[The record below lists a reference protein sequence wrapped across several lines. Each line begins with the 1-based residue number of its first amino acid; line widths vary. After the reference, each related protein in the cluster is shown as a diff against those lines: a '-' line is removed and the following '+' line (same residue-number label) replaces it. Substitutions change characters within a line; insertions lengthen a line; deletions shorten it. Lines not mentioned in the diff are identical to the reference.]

1 MLRKPWIR
9 VVAALG
15 VGAPAYLYYR
25 SRQDQK
31 LQTFT
36 LFVREKGK
44 EERVPR
50 TFPFLSWQDVEQ
62 RIREHGSFETHTRPN
77 GLTWNH
83 TTASLASNDPIEDAN
98 SNQIIQRDDSDP
110 SAPGDYLFFTV
121 MDGHAGYQTS
131 QLLSRVLI
139 NAVALELSQLIKKP
153 DAPGRLEW
161 IKSFIWS
168 QSSQPSVIPSPQRI
182 ALAVRDA
189 FTKFDTELLNAPLH
203 VLANNIDEESR
214 KNKKIPDLSKH
225 PLALTT
231 MLPAIS
237 GESIYYVV
245 FTGDSCFLILGS
257 CAIMALFDT
266 AHRDLYVACTGDSR
280 AVAGVWEPTG
290 TDQGQWRVEVLSE
303 DQTGRNPEEKKRCVR
318 VVRFN
323 EP

>member
-9 VVAALG
+9 IVAAVG

-25 SRQDQK
+25 SWQDQK
-31 LQTFT
+31 QQTFT

-44 EERVPR
+44 DGLERVQK
-50 TFPFLSWQDVEQ
+50 TFPFLSLQDVEQ

-83 TTASLASNDPIEDAN
+83 TTAFLASNDPIEDAN

-121 MDGHAGYQTS
+121 MDGHSGHATS

-139 NAVALELSQLIKKP
+139 NAVALELSQLTKKP

-161 IKSFIWS
+161 IKSFIWPAGT
-168 QSSQPSVIPSPQRI
+168 QPSVIPSPQRV

-189 FTKFDTELLNAPLH
+189 FTKFDAELLNAPLH

-214 KNKKIPDLSKH
+214 KNKRIPDLSKH
-225 PLALTT
+225 PLALAT
-231 MLPAIS
+231 MTPAIS
-237 GESIYYVV
+237 GESINY
-245 FTGDSCFLILGS
+245 
-257 CAIMALFDT
+257 
-266 AHRDLYVACTGDSR
+266 
-280 AVAGVWEPTG
+280 
-290 TDQGQWRVEVLSE
+290 
-303 DQTGRNPEEKKRCVR
+303 VR
-318 VVRFN
+318 VIHSDYDFN
-323 EP
+323 IRELCYHGSI